1 MPDLLLA
8 DDNLTTQRVFELSFV
23 DEAVNV
29 KSFSRGA
36 DALAH
41 LQENPAD
48 IAFLNV
54 SLRDVDGYSLC
65 RKIKSNRATSPTPVV
80 LLVGAF
86 QVFDEPRARRAG
98 CRAHLAKPFETS
110 QLLSLVKEILEEP
123 RSEPD
128 AAALLP
134 EGYLFHIPL
143 QENPAETIFPLGKSE
158 RRPLFQVLRREVVLP
173 SPPSLQPAA
182 GKDGDAR
189 SSLEAGA
196 VGIGSVEELQAMVNP
211 AAQSDPDDFRRLVEK
226 LAERL
231 PQELRR
237 LLPEMVRDISAREE

>member
-1 MPDLLLA
+1 MPDLVLA

-29 KSFSRGA
+29 RSFSRGA

-41 LQENPAD
+41 LQDNPAD

-54 SLRDVDGYSLC
+54 SLRDIDGYSLC
-65 RKIKSNRATSPTPVV
+65 RKIKSSRATSPTPVV

-98 CRAHLAKPFETS
+98 CRAHLAKPFETT
-110 QLLSLVKEILEEP
+110 QLLSLVKEILDEP
-123 RSEPD
+123 RCEPD

-134 EGYLFHIPL
+134 DGYLFHIPV
-143 QENPAETIFPLGKSE
+143 QENSAETIFPLGKSE
-158 RRPLFQVLRREVVLP
+158 RRPVFLILEREVLLP
-173 SPPSLQPAA
+173 SAPCLEPVGGKGGAA
-182 GKDGDAR
+182 
-189 SSLEAGA
+189 
-196 VGIGSVEELQAMVNP
+196 GIGSVEELQAIV
-211 AAQSDPDDFRRLVEK
+211 
-226 LAERL
+226 ERL

-237 LLPEMVRDISAREE
+237 LLPDMARDISAREE